1 VEDNASRVLKLDQPP
16 VIAVSSKSAMLAKQA
31 ALMADPA
38 GVSEISE
45 VAVYAMLSSESS
57 CLHFSQSF
65 VTVFCHSVLSQCF
78 VTVFC
83 QCFVAVSSHRVFS
96 QCFVAVFCHSVLSQ
110 CFIAVFSHSVL
121 SQCLLTEF
129 CRSVLSQCFLSPFV
143 CSRSGGAPILFAH
156 VIAFV
161 TVVQMHQ
168 FPHAQTVLSCC
179 LHITNHSSSML
190 THLWHTQTVLSCCL
204 HITNHSSSML
214 THLLHS
220 QTVLSCCL
228 HITRHSS
235 SI

>member
-1 VEDNASRVLKLDQPP
+1 M
-16 VIAVSSKSAMLAKQA
+16 IAVSSKSAMLAKQA

-65 VTVFCHSVLSQCF
+65 VT
-78 VTVFC
+78 
-83 QCFVAVSSHRVFS
+83 
-96 QCFVAVFCHSVLSQ
+96 VFCHSVLSQ

>member
-1 VEDNASRVLKLDQPP
+1 MLKLDQPP

-65 VTVFCHSVLSQCF
+65 VT
-78 VTVFC
+78 
-83 QCFVAVSSHRVFS
+83 
-96 QCFVAVFCHSVLSQ
+96 VFCHSVLSQ

>member
-1 VEDNASRVLKLDQPP
+1 MEDNASRVLKLDQPP

-65 VTVFCHSVLSQCF
+65 VT
-78 VTVFC
+78 
-83 QCFVAVSSHRVFS
+83 
-96 QCFVAVFCHSVLSQ
+96 VFCHSVLSQ